1 VIDKQVRSVREA
13 VADLRDG
20 CTIMCGGFGAAGSPD
35 ILLNA
40 IHDAGIS
47 GLTIIANNAGQGFS
61 GLAGLIAAGRVRKV
75 ICSFP
80 RDPEPTAFD
89 TVYAEGRI
97 ELELVPQ
104 GTLSERIR
112 ASAAGIGAFY
122 VRTGVGTPLAEGKEV
137 RSIDGETYVLERP
150 LGADVALV
158 RARQADRWG
167 NLVYRKAARN
177 YNPTMAAA
185 ADLTIAV
192 VDEVVPL
199 GQLDPENIHTP
210 GAFVDRIVLG
220 DAA

>member
-1 VIDKQVRSVREA
+1 
-13 VADLRDG
+13 
-20 CTIMCGGFGAAGSPD
+20 MCGGFGAAGSPD
-35 ILLNA
+35 VLLNA
-40 IHDAGIS
+40 INDAGIS
-47 GLTIIANNAGQGFS
+47 GLTVIANNAGQGFS

-80 RDPEPTAFD
+80 RDPAPTAFD
-89 TVYAEGRI
+89 TVFAEGRI

-112 ASAAGIGAFY
+112 AAAAGIGGFY
-122 VRTGVGTPLAEGKEV
+122 VRTGAGTPLAEGKEV
-137 RSIDGETYVLERP
+137 RSIDGVTYVLERP
-150 LGADVALV
+150 LKADVALV
-158 RARQADRWG
+158 RARLADRWG

-185 ADLTIAV
+185 ATLTIAA

-210 GAFVDRIVLG
+210 GAFVDRVVVG
-220 DAA
+220 SAA

>member
-1 VIDKQVRSVREA
+1 MIDKQVRSAREA
-13 VADLRDG
+13 VSDLVDG

-40 IHDAGIS
+40 IHDTGIS
-47 GLTIIANNAGQGFS
+47 GLTIIANNAGQGYS
-61 GLAGLIAAGRVRKV
+61 GLAGLIADGRVRKV

-89 TVYAEGRI
+89 TVYAEGKI

-112 ASAAGIGAFY
+112 AAAAGIGGFY
-122 VRTGVGTPLAEGKEV
+122 VRTGVGTPLADGKEV
-137 RSIDGETYVLERP
+137 RSIDGESYVLERP
-150 LGADVALV
+150 LKADVALV
-158 RARQADRWG
+158 RARWADRWG

-185 ADLTIAV
+185 ATLTIAA

-210 GAFVDRIVLG
+210 GAFVDRLVAG
-220 DAA
+220 AAA